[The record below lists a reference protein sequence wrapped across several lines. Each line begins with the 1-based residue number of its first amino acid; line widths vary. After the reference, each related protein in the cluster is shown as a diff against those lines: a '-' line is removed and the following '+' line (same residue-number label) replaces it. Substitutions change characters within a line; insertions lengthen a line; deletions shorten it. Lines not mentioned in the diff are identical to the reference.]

1 MIDFVKFVGYYYKC
15 KSCGEIFVS
24 ERKGKFAKLIEVF
37 EKTSKPPICK
47 DPPDQT
53 DWHEN
58 IGIIFEKEEPL
69 KCPKCGS
76 EKVREM
82 PFYAVEKVAEV
93 IKDIFKKNEK
103 TNNEIRETKHYNRE
117 DNSVS
122 QLQNLNSILNDI
134 KESKKTS
141 LKELENYFISNLE
154 EIFNSIET
162 FIKEN
167 MNSEEFGIDAY
178 SLRFNFD
185 KLIKDFKNS
194 FYDDI
199 NNKISLSDYKCL
211 SILEIKA
218 SEKRLVE
225 MNSYIDEII
234 KKSLDKYFDDLDFIT
249 NNTIEFIQRNIERR
263 KKEQLIKIDMI
274 KKEIED
280 NANLNESEI
289 EEKRKEY
296 ERKEK
301 IIDSLLETI
310 NN

>member
-76 EKVREM
+76 DKVREM
-82 PFYAVEKVAEV
+82 PFYAAEKVAEV

-103 TNNEIRETKHYNRE
+103 TDNEIRETKHYDSE
-117 DNSVS
+117 DNSIT

-134 KESKKTS
+134 KESKKSS
-141 LKELENYFISNLE
+141 LKELENNFVSNLE
-154 EIFNSIET
+154 EVFNSIES

-167 MNSEEFGIDAY
+167 NQLEEFNSY
-178 SLRFNFD
+178 SLRANFD

-234 KKSLDKYFDDLDFIT
+234 KNSFDKYFDDLDFIT
-249 NNTIEFIQRNIERR
+249 NNTIEFIHRSIDRIKR
-263 KKEQLIKIDMI
+263 EQLIRVDII
-274 KKEIED
+274 KKEIE
-280 NANLNESEI
+280 ANMQLSESEI

-296 ERKEK
+296 DKKEE
-301 IIDSLLETI
+301 IINNLLETI
-310 NN
+310 KN